1 MKTINFRQFAMFTDI
16 TKKNSVRADVSREF
30 ADAIYRGANGIVAH
44 SVAMRIYESSGEM
57 VLSAEE
63 ELFLR
68 EYIKGNTT
76 PLFQDSF
83 EANLKEKE

>member
-1 MKTINFRQFAMFTDI
+1 MKTINFKQFAMFTDI
-16 TKKNSVRADVSREF
+16 TKKNSVRVDVSRDF

-57 VLSAEE
+57 ELNAEE

-68 EYIKGNTT
+68 EYIKKNTT
-76 PLFQDSF
+76 PMFQDSF
-83 EANLKEKE
+83 EANLKDKE